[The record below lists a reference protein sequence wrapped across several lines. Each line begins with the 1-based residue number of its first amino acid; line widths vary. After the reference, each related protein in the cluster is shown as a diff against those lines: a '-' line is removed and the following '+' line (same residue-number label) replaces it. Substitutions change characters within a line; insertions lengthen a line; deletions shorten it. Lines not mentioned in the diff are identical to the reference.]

1 MTLPIALALMM
12 GFSVFAVLYP
22 LSLRVPGVQG
32 SERDV
37 YLAQLGELEREQEQ
51 GLLNPNDATSARLE
65 ISRRVLSAR
74 DTQPVESPSYTV
86 FSRKLFTVLA
96 IIFIPAL
103 SLGLYI
109 LIGSPERHDEPLAAR
124 IAAPADNLSMGS
136 LVARVE
142 KILEE
147 NPDAGSA
154 ADVLAP
160 LYLQS
165 GKFQKAVKAFATA
178 IRVLGST
185 PQREAGLG
193 EALVLDAKGQVT
205 PAAKSAFEHAL
216 AMDKTMPIPR
226 YYIGLS
232 ARQAGDVAAASAIW
246 QDIVRTAPP
255 DIPWIEKIRLAL
267 VDMALNGISAV
278 PPFSREEGQK
288 IMSASRQEQEVFVRA
303 MVQRLE
309 DQVNADETNIEL
321 RLRLIKARFSLGE
334 KSQALKAVEEGLPLF
349 NKNPDATRRL
359 NDLFLGLGLDK
370 EQNQ

>member
-1 MTLPIALALMM
+1 
-12 GFSVFAVLYP
+12 
-22 LSLRVPGVQG
+22 
-32 SERDV
+32 
-37 YLAQLGELEREQEQ
+37 
-51 GLLNPNDATSARLE
+51 
-65 ISRRVLSAR
+65 
-74 DTQPVESPSYTV
+74 
-86 FSRKLFTVLA
+86 
-96 IIFIPAL
+96 
-103 SLGLYI
+103 
-109 LIGSPERHDEPLAAR
+109 
-124 IAAPADNLSMGS
+124 
-136 LVARVE
+136 
-142 KILEE
+142 
-147 NPDAGSA
+147 
-154 ADVLAP
+154 
-160 LYLQS
+160 
-165 GKFQKAVKAFATA
+165 
-178 IRVLGST
+178 VLGST